1 MSRAFDGE
9 LAGALG
15 ADLTE
20 LAGEGVAEPLGER
33 GTGRL
38 GVGVADGADGA
49 GGAGA
54 ELAVPELAGK
64 RSLSRQ
70 GNESTRPRPGF

>member
-49 GGAGA
+49 GA